1 MNSDDKAH
9 AQALVRRLLGEAR
22 DHATAGAFQ
31 EALAAVRKARGLEPS
46 NVFILAFER
55 QIEQIQ
61 EHLASGTLSDD
72 QRRDIIDSLA
82 GIVQSATSETEAPA
96 PAEGVAAQPEPV
108 PEQREQVRAAR
119 QWLKNQYLQRAHSHV
134 LKKEYDKAL
143 SEIRRVFIIDE
154 RDRFAREFEM
164 KVLQM
169 QELSRR
175 KTLVFSEDG
184 LEKEA
189 GATPKVPAPTPTP
202 APTTVPAHEEPPTP
216 PAPATPP
223 ASRSVFFLR
232 IGIIATVALLAFAF
246 YYFWKRE
253 QPRPVKVTPA
263 EEQVAPNEADE
274 PIYKIPP
281 GGADTTRA
289 DSTVHTVPQ

>member
-1 MNSDDKAH
+1 MNSGDKAH

-22 DHATAGAFQ
+22 DHATSGAFQ
-31 EALAAVRKARGLEPS
+31 ETLSSVRKARGLDPS

-72 QRRDIIDSLA
+72 QRKDIIDSLA
-82 GIVQSATSETEAPA
+82 GIVENATAAEAQPAQPQESA
-96 PAEGVAAQPEPV
+96 GQPEPA

-134 LKKEYDKAL
+134 LKKEYEKAL
-143 SEIRRVFIIDE
+143 SEIRRVFIIDD
-154 RDRFAREFEM
+154 RDRFAREFEL

-169 QELSRR
+169 LELSRR
-175 KTLVFSEDG
+175 KTLVVDESG
-184 LEKEA
+184 LEGKPGQKAEPIA
-189 GATPKVPAPTPTP
+189 A
-202 APTTVPAHEEPPTP
+202 EPPLSVPPPPP
-216 PAPATPP
+216 PAAAGTGW
-223 ASRSVFFLR
+223 VVR
-232 IGIIATVALLAFAF
+232 IAIIAAIALLAFAF

-253 QPRPVKVTPA
+253 QPPQVKIVPP
-263 EEQVAPNEADE
+263 EEQTLPANEEDE

-281 GGADTTRA
+281 
-289 DSTVHTVPQ
+289 STVPDTARVDTSVHAVSP